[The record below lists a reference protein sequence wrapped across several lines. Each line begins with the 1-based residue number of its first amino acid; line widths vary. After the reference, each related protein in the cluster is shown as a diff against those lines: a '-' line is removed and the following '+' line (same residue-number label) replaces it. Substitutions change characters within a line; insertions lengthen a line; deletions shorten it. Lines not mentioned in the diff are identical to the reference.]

1 MSLASVTSTR
11 RTRWPLMSMPRM
23 AWAFSAVSSGDSA
36 SLTPPA
42 LPRPPVFTCA
52 LTTTRPPICS
62 AAARA
67 CSTVS
72 ATTPGSTGTPCA
84 AKSSFAW
91 YSIRSTLRPSS
102 VSPALDRSVEPKPYA
117 GSAARGRAY
126 PGPARPSMARS
137 TPRPP
142 ESQLGESLTMED
154 RNKDAARRARSAGLG
169 AQLKPDGLDA
179 EPVLLRDRIVDDR
192 ADALAV
198 HEAVDD
204 VDRSQ
209 DVRQPH
215 VAALAQ
221 GVLAAEVD
229 RDDAHAQAI
238 AQVAAI

>member
-1 MSLASVTSTR
+1 
-11 RTRWPLMSMPRM
+11 
-23 AWAFSAVSSGDSA
+23 
-36 SLTPPA
+36 
-42 LPRPPVFTCA
+42 
-52 LTTTRPPICS
+52 
-62 AAARA
+62 
-67 CSTVS
+67 
-72 ATTPGSTGTPCA
+72 
-84 AKSSFAW
+84 
-91 YSIRSTLRPSS
+91 
-102 VSPALDRSVEPKPYA
+102 
-117 GSAARGRAY
+117 
-126 PGPARPSMARS
+126 
-137 TPRPP
+137 
-142 ESQLGESLTMED
+142 MED

-215 VAALAQ
+215 VAGLAQ

-238 AQVAAI
+238 AQVAAIR